1 MAMRYIYHCSWREVQ
16 GGETV
21 RHMQTRVPLARDAAE
36 ARRLALEMIPRLH
49 PEVTGEIIIDR
60 AQRIRG
66 VN

>member
-1 MAMRYIYHCSWREVQ
+1 MAMRHLYLCSWREVQ

-21 RHMQTRVPLARDAAE
+21 RRLQTRVPLALDAAE
-36 ARRLALEMIPRLH
+36 ARRLAVKMIPGLH

-66 VN
+66 SF